1 MNKIALIAVMLAA
14 PVAAQ
19 DIPGLV
25 SARLLPGWVEDG
37 QRYSALELV
46 LEPGWKTYWRSPGDG
61 GIPPDFEWL
70 GGVGTAGD
78 DGPGAD
84 GMADDEVTFYWPRPE
99 VFYAGGMR
107 SVGYHDQLLLPFSF
121 AHDDAAGNG
130 PLAARVF
137 FGLCREVCVPATVE
151 LEAGAPAIGEPDR
164 RIADT
169 IASQPAV
176 ASYPITCQI
185 APTEDG
191 LEITAYLPA
200 AAGSDASTDDQPGTI
215 LAEFIDSSIWVSE
228 ASVTQT
234 TDGIA
239 ARFEAVAPTGAPF
252 VVEEG
257 AIRVTHLWDGGAVE
271 YRTCLP
277 TGSAPD

>member
-1 MNKIALIAVMLAA
+1 MKKIALIAVMLAA

-25 SARLLPGWVEDG
+25 SARLLPGWVEEG

-70 GGVGTAGD
+70 GGIGSVGD
-78 DGPGAD
+78 DGLAD
-84 GMADDEVTFYWPRPE
+84 GGQGNEEVTFYWPRPE

-121 AHDDAAGNG
+121 SHDGDADSG

-151 LEAGAPAIGEPDR
+151 LEAGAPATEGPDK
-164 RIADT
+164 RIVDS
-169 IASQPAV
+169 IASQPAL
-176 ASYPITCQI
+176 ASDPITCRI

-191 LEITAYLPA
+191 LDITAHLPA
-200 AAGSDASTDDQPGTI
+200 AGDDASANDQSGTV
-215 LAEFIDSSIWVSE
+215 LAEFTDSSIWVSE

-234 TDGIA
+234 ADGIA
-239 ARFEAVAPTGAPF
+239 ARFQAVAPNGAPF
-252 VVEEG
+252 AVDDN

-271 YRTCLP
+271 YQTCLP
-277 TGSAPD
+277 MTSAQD